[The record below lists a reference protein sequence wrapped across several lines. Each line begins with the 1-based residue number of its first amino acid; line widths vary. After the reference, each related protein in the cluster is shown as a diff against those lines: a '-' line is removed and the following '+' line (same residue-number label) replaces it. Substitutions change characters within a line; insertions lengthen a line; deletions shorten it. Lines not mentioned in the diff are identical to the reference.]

1 MLSRLSTANLR
12 ISVIAGALAIATST
26 MTMSENASA
35 ETLRIAEQYG
45 LVYLPLHVIRDQGL
59 LEEKAK
65 AAGIDLDVEWVQ
77 LSGGANVNSAL
88 LSDSVDIASA
98 GVGPLLTA
106 WDRTRGSLD
115 VKAFAALGEFPNDL
129 VTNNPKIESL
139 KDFGPGDKIAV
150 PAVSVSVQSRLLQ
163 MATAKVYGEEQ
174 YDKLDDLTVSL
185 PHPDA
190 TAALISGETEI
201 SANFSNIPYQY
212 QSLEDPDVHRVLSSY
227 DIVGGPI
234 TPTLIYAKSS
244 FYQQSPQ
251 LYQLFV
257 EALEDADRFI
267 NAHPEQS
274 AEIYRRVTHSKLDT
288 ATLESIITDPKIRFT
303 PVPRNTYPLAA
314 FLYHVGAIRNQPADW
329 LDYFVDDASRWEGS

>member
-1 MLSRLSTANLR
+1 MVSPLMSKVFWNFTA
-12 ISVIAGALAIATST
+12 VGAIVVTALGVVA
-26 MTMSENASA
+26 SENANA

-45 LVYLPLHVIRDQGL
+45 LVYLPLHVIRDRGL
-59 LEEKAK
+59 IEKKAK
-65 AAGIDLDVEWVQ
+65 AEGMDLDVDWIQ

-88 LSDSVDIASA
+88 LSDSIDIASA

-129 VTNNPKIESL
+129 VTNNPKVKSL
-139 KDFGPGDKIAV
+139 KDFGARDKIAV

-163 MATAKVYGEEQ
+163 MAAAQAFGDDQ
-174 YDKLDDLTVSL
+174 YDRLDDLTVSL

-190 TAALISGETEI
+190 TAALISGGTEV
-201 SANFSNIPYQY
+201 SAHFSNIPYQY
-212 QSLEDPDVHRVLSSY
+212 QEMENPEIHRVLSSY
-227 DIVGGPI
+227 DIVGGPV

-251 LYQLFV
+251 VYRIFL
-257 EALEDADRFI
+257 EALEEADRYI
-267 NAHPEQS
+267 EAHPEAS

-288 ATLESIITDPKIRFT
+288 ATLESIITDPDIRFT

-314 FLYHVGAIRNQPADW
+314 FLHRVGAIRHQPTDW
-329 LDYFVDDASRWEGS
+329 QDYFVDDASRWEGG